1 MTSSGSRIGRHQIP
15 GLLLIMV
22 PESRDGIEAVAGMS
36 AEQAVSG
43 DLGWFDLYDFLRDVV
58 FRDLV
63 RPELLTPEAE
73 RDTELLA
80 RCAEFGENLLLNST
94 QPVASAVF
102 YQLVEPLYAS
112 EELLVAAIPLMQ
124 PEMLRVTLEDMAV
137 DRLSVPARE
146 RLAGYLHQDPA
157 SDA

>member
-1 MTSSGSRIGRHQIP
+1 MPDIGRHQIP

-63 RPELLTPEAE
+63 RPELLAPEAE
-73 RDTELLA
+73 RDTELLG
-80 RCAEFGENLLLNST
+80 RCAEFAENLLLNST

-112 EELLVAAIPLMQ
+112 EELLVAAIPQMQ
-124 PEMLRVTLEDMAV
+124 PEMLRVTFEDMAV
-137 DRLSVPARE
+137 DRLSASARAA
-146 RLAGYLHQDPA
+146 LADYLH
-157 SDA
+157 